1 MLNDKSLIQNTI
13 ELIRQSKF
21 NLVVREYPADSL
33 ETLFYHLLD
42 PASEKKYE
50 LLEKYLLIKGIDEYI
65 HHIFSIEIGI
75 TRKSFL
81 NWLANKDCNYEQ
93 WMPLVNY
100 FLSEGYTEIF
110 ELIKTIIKSPHTDPN
125 SRDKVAVSMLE
136 YSNEND
142 WQYLISHP
150 LPSDFSSEPKLNT
163 KSRKLRVAFLSPKF
177 ATHVLSSQ
185 TVFQDIIFSG
195 ATNDFEIYLFALKHH
210 PDEYTEIYRKRADQY
225 IDLSS
230 LSDSE
235 SQDIIQ
241 KAQIDIVVDLL
252 GATPVKY
259 WKLFESSIRVGIF
272 CARSFVKNYY
282 HYLLG
287 TKDLFPAWQRNF
299 TKLLPLENDYFLPTL
314 PPVEINS
321 ELPSATNKYVNFG
334 CFSRDLKI
342 NRINFDTWATLLNET
357 PNSRIHFSFINLT
370 KPKKIKIIKEF
381 RYRGIDASRIFFFDQ
396 TDPIDHLKKYNMI
409 DVVIDSFPTGSGFSG
424 GDALWMGVP
433 IVGLSKE
440 SDTIKTSI
448 FSLKQVDKEKWL
460 TKNEREYIDLCKE
473 LVFDEA
479 YRKSLKL
486 TLRQDVI
493 NSDLQNGKKYSQELY
508 RCIRGLAPKI

>member
-1 MLNDKSLIQNTI
+1 MLTVKSLIQNTI

-50 LLEKYLLIKGIDEYI
+50 LLEKYLLVKGIDEFI
-65 HHIFSIEIGI
+65 SLIFALEIGI

-252 GATPVKY
+252 GATPIKY
-259 WKLFESSIRVGIF
+259 WKFFEHSIRVGIF
-272 CARSFVKNYY
+272 YARSFIKNYY
-282 HYLLG
+282 HYIIG
-287 TKDLFPAWQRNF
+287 VKETFPDWQKDF
-299 TKLLPLENDYFLPTL
+299 TKLAVVSNDIFFPK
-314 PPVEINS
+314 PNPVEIKKD
-321 ELPSATNKYVNFG
+321 LPSATNKYVTFG
-334 CFSRDLKI
+334 CFSRALKI
-342 NRINFDTWATLLNET
+342 NRINLDTWATLLHET
-357 PNSRIHFSFINLT
+357 PNSHINFSFIQLDLPF
-370 KPKKIKIIKEF
+370 KFLIIKEF
-381 RYRGIDASRIFFFDQ
+381 RYRGIDASRIFFFDR
-396 TDPIDHLKKYNMI
+396 TDPIDHLKKYNSI
-409 DVVIDSFPTGSGFSG
+409 DVAIDSWPALSGISVI
-424 GDALWMGVP
+424 DALWMGVP
-433 IVGLSKE
+433 MIGMLSPPDPDKRPLPY
-440 SDTIKTSI
+440 
-448 FSLKQVDKEKWL
+448 LKYFGKEKWL
-460 TKNEREYIDLCKE
+460 AKNEREYIELCKQ
-473 LVFDEA
+473 LANDET
-479 YRKSLKL
+479 YRKSLKVS
-486 TLRQDVI
+486 LRQEVI
-493 NSDLQNGKKYSQELY
+493 DNPLTDSKKYSENLY
-508 RCIRGLAPKI
+508 NCLKKIADDN